1 MKKRMPLAWEQCGES
16 KVFSSLWRL
25 ADEGGFRRQLHA
37 RPEEVG
43 GRPHQR
49 HAERPEPVGVGV
61 HGGRAEGGY
70 LYDVRT

>member
-49 HAERPEPVGVGV
+49 HAERPEPVGGVGV
-61 HGGRAEGGY
+61 HGGGTEGGI
-70 LYDVRT
+70 LI